1 MKENRITHKE
11 NIAFNIEKHYISYG
25 FKFQAG
31 GAFLRILGID
41 YGEKQI
47 GVALSDETYTIA
59 SSLCVINVSKDDPVV
74 YIKDLVGKYDAEKIV
89 VGMPYNL
96 NGTEGER
103 VNITRHFIND
113 LQDAVDID
121 VVEWD
126 ERLSTKFSDMVLN
139 EAKVKGRK
147 KKKKVI
153 DKIAAA
159 FILQG
164 YLDYLANEYS

>member
-1 MKENRITHKE
+1 
-11 NIAFNIEKHYISYG
+11 
-25 FKFQAG
+25 
-31 GAFLRILGID
+31 LRILGVD
-41 YGEKQI
+41 YGKKQI
-47 GVALSDETYTIA
+47 GIALSDETYTIA
-59 SSLCVINVSKDDPVV
+59 SSLCVIDVSRDDPII
-74 YIKDLVGKYDAEKIV
+74 YIKDLVDKYDVEKIV
-89 VGMPYNL
+89 VGMPFNL

-103 VNITRHFIND
+103 VNITRHFISE
-113 LQDAVDID
+113 LQDAVDVD

-126 ERLSTKFSDMVLN
+126 ERLSTRFSDMVLN

-164 YLDYLANEYS
+164 YLDYLTNEYS

>member
-1 MKENRITHKE
+1 M
-11 NIAFNIEKHYISYG
+11 
-25 FKFQAG
+25 
-31 GAFLRILGID
+31 RILGVD
-41 YGEKQI
+41 YGKKQI
-47 GVALSDETYTIA
+47 GIALSDETYTIA
-59 SSLCVINVSKDDPVV
+59 SSLCVIDVSRDDPII
-74 YIKDLVGKYDAEKIV
+74 YIKDLVDKYDVEKIV
-89 VGMPYNL
+89 VGMPFNL

-103 VNITRHFIND
+103 VNITRHFISE
-113 LQDAVDID
+113 LQDAVDVD

-126 ERLSTKFSDMVLN
+126 ERLSTRFSDMVLN

-164 YLDYLANEYS
+164 YLDYLTNEYS